1 MQNSIAMMVNNLKV
15 SKKFKTLTIY
25 SLYSKTNL
33 RDIKTRPYEDLYP
46 CVCMIVLFIMDKHWK
61 QFICTTTQWIKK

>member
-15 SKKFKTLTIY
+15 SEKVPNTLSIY

-33 RDIKTRPYEDLYP
+33 RDIKTCPYEDLHPY
-46 CVCMIVLFIMDKHWK
+46 VHDSVIHNG
-61 QFICTTTQWIKK
+61 

>member
-1 MQNSIAMMVNNLKV
+1 MQNSIAMMVNNSKV
-15 SKKFKTLTIY
+15 SEKVQNTLTVY

-46 CVCMIVLFIMDKHWK
+46 CVHDSVIHNG
-61 QFICTTTQWIKK
+61 